1 MYANNENVII
11 LTDRDKAEYEYLCK
25 VRGEQ
30 SVVWA
35 SQNLAGKRK
44 PYISNLAKILKVDIP
59 NDLHIGVEVVSAEQA
74 QMYLM
79 DIKKILAG
87 IKN

>member
-1 MYANNENVII
+1 MYSPNENVLI

-44 PYISNLAKILKVDIP
+44 PYISNLAKVLKVDIP
-59 NDLHIGVEVVSAEQA
+59 KDLHIGVEVVTAEQA
-74 QMYLM
+74 QVYLM

-87 IKN
+87 VRK